1 MKSLDLGEY
10 KKLLIATAID
20 TTTKNLSRLWKS
32 DQIQYYEK
40 NGFIKIGH
48 QDIEIVKEIL

>member
-1 MKSLDLGEY
+1 LKKGKY
-10 KKLLIATAID
+10 KKSSIAKAIG

-32 DQIQYYEK
+32 DQVQYYEK

-48 QDIEIVKEIL
+48 HDLEIVQEIL